1 EFNYYKLTFK
11 APFTTQQGYFLV
23 GFFQSTP
30 NQFVEFHSLKLEK
43 GNVATDWTPAPED
56 VDSAVSAVSADLTSY
71 KQTQAATDSA
81 QAQQLNQL
89 SVNLTKAESNLNAK
103 ITEEKNAR
111 VNADK
116 ANAE

>member
-1 EFNYYKLTFK
+1 EFNHYKLTFK
-11 APFTTQQGYFLV
+11 APFTTQQGYVLI
-23 GFFQSTP
+23 GFRQTSTE
-30 NQFVEFHSLKLEK
+30 QFVEFHSVKLEK

-56 VDSAVSAVSADLTSY
+56 VESAVSAVSADLTSY

-89 SVNLTKAESNLNAK
+89 SVNLTKAETNFNAK
-103 ITEEKNAR
+103 ITEEKKAR

-116 ANAE
+116 ANAD